1 MARAVL
7 LVMDSLGVGAAPDA
21 AGFGDAGADTLGHI
35 ADYCARPLE
44 QGGRG
49 RALEVPVLRDL
60 GLAEAAALARGGAL
74 AGIASNPAPNAVW
87 GCAREQSTGKDTV
100 SGHWELC
107 GLPVD
112 FDWGYFSE
120 PCDSLPASLVR
131 DIAAAAGCEDV
142 LGNCHASGTEII
154 RRLGAA
160 HFASGW
166 PIVYTS
172 ADSVVQIAA
181 HEKCFGLERLYAL
194 CEATR
199 GLVDEYRIG
208 RVIARPFVGCHA
220 GEFQRTAN
228 RRDWATPPTGPTL
241 LDAIREHGGSVVGV
255 GKIGDIFAMQGI
267 DRRVKASG
275 LQGLMDATRD
285 ELASLP
291 DGGLVFTNLVDFDQE
306 YGHRRDVAGYAAEL
320 ECFDAILGGFIE
332 SLADDDLLLL
342 PADHGNDPTF
352 RGSDHTR
359 EYVPVLAWSRSLPAR
374 AIGIRDGMAD
384 VGQSIARWFG
394 IPPLQKGEA
403 FI

>member
-1 MARAVL
+1 
-7 LVMDSLGVGAAPDA
+7 VMDSLGVGALPDA
-21 AGFGDAGADTLGHI
+21 ASFGDAGADTLGHI
-35 ADYCARPLE
+35 ADFCARSADA
-44 QGGRG
+44 GGRG
-49 RALEVPVLRDL
+49 RALDIPRLREL
-60 GLAEAAALARGGAL
+60 GLGEAAALARGAPL
-74 AGIASNPAPNAVW
+74 AGIAPQPAPTASW

-107 GLPVD
+107 GLPVE
-112 FDWGYFSE
+112 FDWGYFRESE
-120 PCDSLPASLVR
+120 NSLPSPLLRAM
-131 DIAAAAGCEDV
+131 AAAAGCDGV

-154 RRLGAA
+154 QRLGAA
-160 HFASGW
+160 HLASGW

-181 HEKCFGLERLYAL
+181 HEQHFGLQRLYAL

-208 RVIARPFVGCHA
+208 RVIARPFA
-220 GEFQRTAN
+220 GTRPGDFQRTAH

-241 LDAIREHGGSVVGV
+241 LDGIRAAGGSVVGV

-267 DRRVKASG
+267 DRRVKAHG
-275 LQGLMDATRD
+275 LGGLMDATR
-285 ELASLP
+285 ESLRSLP

-320 ECFDAILGGFIE
+320 ERFDAILGDFIE

-342 PADHGNDPTF
+342 TADHGNDPTF

-359 EYVPVLAWSRSLPAR
+359 EHVPVLAWSRRLPAR
-374 AIGIRDGMAD
+374 AIGIRESMAD
-384 VGQSIARWFG
+384 VGQSIAGWLG
-394 IPPLQKGEA
+394 IAPLARGQA
-403 FI
+403 FL